1 MNIYIMINHRSN
13 VIFVLQFDIMG
24 EDLNTLRG
32 YAAKAIAIAVTLVL
46 LLITVIG
53 IGAKSFG
60 FATDGDDTVVVYS
73 CAEGVRNEAL
83 LAALH
88 ERFPDYDIRMRY
100 VPTGNCAAK
109 LKIEGAQSEADI
121 VLDLEG
127 GYIKQLS
134 ECLEDLSSFDSSV
147 YCDDLLD
154 EDGAFFPFARESA
167 CIAMNEE
174 GLLARGL
181 DIPQSYED
189 LLDPQYE
196 GLICMPNPK
205 TSGTGYNFV
214 KSLVNAW
221 GEEEAMAY
229 FDRLAENV
237 YQFSSSGSGP
247 VNALVQGEA
256 LIGFGMTF
264 QAVSEINQGAPI
276 TVHFFEEGAPW
287 AVYGVGIV
295 EGKSE
300 KTAVRD
306 VFAWLATEGVK
317 IDNQAYVPD
326 QVLKA
331 YTAHIDNYPENIEYA
346 DMTGITDADE
356 KQRLLEAWQH

>member
-1 MNIYIMINHRSN
+1 M
-13 VIFVLQFDIMG
+13 
-24 EDLNTLRG
+24 NTLRTMG
-32 YAAKAIAIAVTLVL
+32 ARGVALAAALALVL
-46 LLITVIG
+46 AVLA
-53 IGAKSFG
+53 GACVKSLG
-60 FATDGDDTVVVYS
+60 FATDGDDTVVIYS
-73 CAEGVRNEAL
+73 CAEGVRNETL
-83 LAALH
+83 LTALH
-88 ERFPDYDIRMRY
+88 ERFPAYDIRLHY
-100 VPTGNCAAK
+100 VTTGNCAAK
-109 LKIEGAQSEADI
+109 LSIEGEQSEADI

-134 ECLEDLSSFDSSV
+134 DHLEDLSAFDSSV

-154 EDGAFFPFARESA
+154 DSGRFFPFARETA

-174 GLLARGL
+174 ALRSRGL

-189 LLDPQYE
+189 LLKPEYK

-221 GEEEAMAY
+221 GERKAMAY
-229 FDRLAENV
+229 FDQLADNV

-276 TVHFFEEGAPW
+276 TVHYFEEGAPW
-287 AVYGVGIV
+287 AVYGLGIV
-295 EGKSE
+295 EGKGE
-300 KTAVRD
+300 KEAVRE

-317 IDNQAYVPD
+317 IDNETYVPD
-326 QVLKA
+326 QVLKD
-331 YTAHIDNYPENIEYA
+331 YRAHIENYPEDVTYA

-356 KQRLLEAWQH
+356 KKRLLAAWEH

>member
-1 MNIYIMINHRSN
+1 MN
-13 VIFVLQFDIMG
+13 D
-24 EDLNTLRG
+24 LRG
-32 YAAKAIAIAVTLVL
+32 YAAKAIAVAAALIL
-46 LLITVIG
+46 LLVTTIG

-60 FATDGDDTVVVYS
+60 FALGGDDTVVIYS

-83 LAALH
+83 LAGLH
-88 ERFPDYDIRMRY
+88 KRFPDYDIRMRY

-134 ECLEDLSSFDSSV
+134 ERLEDLSSFDSSV
-147 YCDDLLD
+147 YCEDLLD
-154 EDGAFFPFARESA
+154 EGGAFFPFARESA

-174 GLLARGL
+174 GLRARGL

-189 LLDPQYE
+189 LLKPEYK

-221 GEEEAMAY
+221 GEEKAMAY
-229 FDRLAENV
+229 FDKLAENV

-276 TVHFFEEGAPW
+276 AVHFFEEGAPW

-295 EGKSE
+295 EGKDE
-300 KTAVRD
+300 KGAVQD

-331 YTAHIDNYPENIEYA
+331 YTAHIDNYPENIAYA
-346 DMTGITDADE
+346 DMAGITDADE
-356 KQRLLEAWQH
+356 KQRLLDAWRY